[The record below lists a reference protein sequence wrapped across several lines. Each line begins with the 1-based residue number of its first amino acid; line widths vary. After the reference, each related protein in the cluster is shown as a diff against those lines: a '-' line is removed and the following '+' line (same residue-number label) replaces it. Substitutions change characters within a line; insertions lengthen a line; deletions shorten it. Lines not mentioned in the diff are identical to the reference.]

1 MGTKCKSKSKWNP
14 YTHITD
20 MVIEGLENGVGPW
33 SRPWTIKPGDA
44 GLHMGLSPFNPLTK
58 SGGRTYNGANTWLLA
73 IRSLKYGWKDPR
85 FCTFKQLA
93 AKGWKVKEGQSGA
106 KKVGGPGPSQVFFTF
121 PETQPELDPVT
132 KEPIRDSNG
141 KVKTRTWWKIQI
153 YRVWNYEQLDG
164 PEAWVDEEHAPE
176 DVETTETGERQHVK
190 AWEVIEAWRQVVTT
204 SFGGGK
210 AYYRP
215 GTDSIKLPELD
226 RFDSEEDALSTEFH
240 EQVHSTGH
248 KSRLD
253 RFKDSDGGFGSASY
267 AFEELVAELG
277 AANLMAATG
286 VVSTGNIREDHVQYI
301 QGWIKVLKKDNKALS
316 KASGLAAKATT
327 AILENYESVSTV
339 RENAEKAA

>member
-1 MGTKCKSKSKWNP
+1 MGTKWNP

-20 MVIEGLENGVGPW
+20 MVIEGLEQGVGPW
-33 SRPWTIKPGDA
+33 SRPWQVKPGMDGIL
-44 GLHMGLSPFNPLTK
+44 GLAPFNPLTK
-58 SGGRTYNGANTWLLA
+58 SGGRAYNGANTWLLA
-73 IRSLKYGWKDPR
+73 IRSIKYGWKDPR
-85 FCTFKQLA
+85 FCTFTQLA

-121 PETQPELDPVT
+121 PQQIPYRDKETN
-132 KEPIRDSNG
+132 EPIKDSKGN
-141 KVKTRTWWKIQI
+141 VKTWTSWQI
-153 YRVWNYEQLDG
+153 KLYRVWNYEQLDG
-164 PEAWVDEEHAPE
+164 PEAWVTEEPE
-176 DVETTETGERQHVK
+176 EVEATEPTELQHVK

-210 AYYRP
+210 AYYQP
-215 GTDSIKLPELD
+215 GTDSIRLPEFEA
-226 RFDSEEDALSTEFH
+226 FDTEEDALSTEFH

-253 RFKDSDGGFGSASY
+253 RFKESDGGFGSASY

-286 VVSTGNIREDHVQYI
+286 VVSNGNIREDHVQYI

-316 KASGLAAKATT
+316 KASGLAEKATKT
-327 AILENYESVSTV
+327 VLENYEQTVSAV

>member
-1 MGTKCKSKSKWNP
+1 MGIQRKSKSKWNP

-141 KVKTRTWWKIQI
+141 KVRTRTWWKIQI

-164 PEAWVDEEHAPE
+164 PEAWVDEEHAPQ
-176 DVETTETGERQHVK
+176 DVETTETGEKQHVK

-215 GTDSIKLPELD
+215 STDSIKLPELD